1 MKSIIFSA
9 VKPKKILNGLL
20 TLYNRTYNET
30 KTLIKNVFDIAR
42 RKKKH
47 LLSFRNEKSQCNGF
61 FNEST
66 VSLFQGNAML
76 QTLLKIIL
84 SNKHEH
90 G

>member
-1 MKSIIFSA
+1 MFL
-9 VKPKKILNGLL
+9 ILL
-20 TLYNRTYNET
+20 EE
-30 KTLIKNVFDIAR
+30 
-42 RKKKH
+42 KKKH
-47 LLSFRNEKSQCNGF
+47 RLSFRNEKSQCNGF
-61 FNEST
+61 FNERT

>member
-1 MKSIIFSA
+1 MFL
-9 VKPKKILNGLL
+9 ILL
-20 TLYNRTYNET
+20 EE
-30 KTLIKNVFDIAR
+30 
-42 RKKKH
+42 KKKH

-61 FNEST
+61 FNERT
-66 VSLFQGNAML
+66 VSLFQGNAIL